1 MRILIFFMLLLPAFA
16 LQAKSSNA
24 TDACPDFPAPK
35 NARLQSVA
43 QQMDFND
50 VPMNIRRFDS
60 TDPPD
65 VILAFYRIKWASAK
79 KADAPIEY
87 PLGDWKVIA
96 AYRDSCFFTVQ
107 VMTDGKTGSTGF
119 LGVSAPPPDKPVV
132 RDEVPMMTG
141 SNVVN
146 DIAHKDGN
154 KIGRSVLLSNGFSPE
169 TNASFYRNAY
179 TGQGWQVLNH
189 YRLEKPG
196 ARGDVLVMK
205 NGQREMN
212 VTATRQGE
220 NTQVLLN
227 FMSQP

>member
-1 MRILIFFMLLLPAFA
+1 MKAILLFALLLPAFA

-35 NARLQSVA
+35 NARLQLVA

-60 TDPPD
+60 PDPSD
-65 VILAFYRIKWASAK
+65 VILAFYRLQWDSKE
-79 KADAPIEY
+79 KANAPIEY

-96 AYRDSCFFTVQ
+96 AYRDPCFFTVQ
-107 VMTDGKTGSTGF
+107 VMSDGRGGSTGF
-119 LGVSAPPPDKPVV
+119 LGVSAPTSDKPVV
-132 RDEVPMMTG
+132 KDAVPMMTG

-146 DIAHKDGN
+146 DIGHRDGA
-154 KIGRSVLLSNGFSPE
+154 KSGRTVLLSNGFSPE
-169 TNASFYRNAY
+169 TNATFYRNAY
-179 TGQGWQVLNH
+179 TGMGWQVVNH
-189 YRLEKPG
+189 YRLEKSG

-205 NGQREMN
+205 NGLREMS

-220 NTQVLLN
+220 DTQVLLN
-227 FMSQP
+227 FASQP